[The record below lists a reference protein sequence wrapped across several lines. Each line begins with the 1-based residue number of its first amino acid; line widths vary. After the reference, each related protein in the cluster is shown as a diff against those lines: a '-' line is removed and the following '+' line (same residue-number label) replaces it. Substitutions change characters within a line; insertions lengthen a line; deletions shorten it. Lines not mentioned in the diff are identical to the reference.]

1 MTVTPAKAGAH
12 GWLWVPAFAGMTSR
26 GGDGV
31 GAHTSHA
38 MPRDALTLR
47 TYGAHGA
54 RHAHDHAQV
63 VIGVHGTLEIDVAGR
78 GARLDAS
85 RAAFIAPHT
94 THDQLATADNR
105 FLVLDFEVAALGDDT
120 AERLRRQTFLPVPAA
135 VRRLVEFVQLASPD
149 LVVPETIVRHC
160 TPLLIDALGAAR
172 PAPSRL
178 DTLLRRV
185 EAAPGQPWPA
195 ARMALEAGVSVS
207 RLHALFRAELD
218 RTPQV
223 WLSDLR
229 LRRVQEALAAG
240 DTPIA
245 QLALDAG
252 YSDQTA
258 LTRAMRRATGLT
270 PAAYRKSRRP

>member
-1 MTVTPAKAGAH
+1 MRH
-12 GWLWVPAFAGMTSR
+12 
-26 GGDGV
+26 
-31 GAHTSHA
+31 
-38 MPRDALTLR
+38 DALTLR
-47 TYGAHGA
+47 TYGTASA

-63 VIGVHGTLEIDVAGR
+63 VIAVHGTLEIDVGGK

-94 THDQLATADNR
+94 SHDQLGDGHNR
-105 FLVLDFEVAALGDDT
+105 FLVLDCAVADLGDDA

-160 TPLLIDALGAAR
+160 TPLLIDALGAV
-172 PAPSRL
+172 PATPSRL
-178 DTLLRRV
+178 DPLLRRV

-195 ARMALEAGVSVS
+195 ARMALESGLSVS

-218 RTPQV
+218 RTPQA

-229 LRRVQEALAAG
+229 LRRVQESLAGG

-258 LTRAMRRATGLT
+258 LTRAMRRATGQT
-270 PAAYRKSRRP
+270 PAAFRKAHRP